1 MSYADNATVITPF
14 SWASPAIELS
24 ARHWRKKIL
33 PVGDVEYQG
42 RTLHFTPDYLGK
54 LADAFRS
61 RAYDYVPFQLATTR
75 NEHTNDPERTRGQIL
90 DLQVED
96 DGLYALAELTEAGE
110 QVLRDNPMLGVSARI
125 VENYARSDGKFY
137 PAAVQHVLGTLDPR
151 VPGLGAWSP
160 VEMSNSGG
168 LVIDLSQAAWAG
180 EPGPSFELATAAVGA
195 RLRNRR

>member
-1 MSYADNATVITPF
+1 MAT
-14 SWASPAIELS
+14 
-24 ARHWRKKIL
+24 
-33 PVGDVEYQG
+33 
-42 RTLHFTPDYLGK
+42 GK
-54 LADAFRS
+54 
-61 RAYDYVPFQLATTR
+61 

-90 DLQVED
+90 DLQVEP

-160 VEMSNSGG
+160 V
-168 LVIDLSQAAWAG
+168 
-180 EPGPSFELATAAVGA
+180 
-195 RLRNRR
+195 